1 MSQGNG
7 SRTQRPSV
15 GNMDTLQTT
24 LNTTT
29 GLKPVSNAYLQMMEA
44 KFEREQKKLQM
55 MRMEA
60 RLHKLAVDEDK
71 MNKRIS
77 DARKQQE
84 FVINMKNE
92 KQRQL
97 EVKMQY

>member
-1 MSQGNG
+1 MSMPTG
-7 SRTQRPSV
+7 SKTQRPS
-15 GNMDTLQTT
+15 MIDTLNMGSTF
-24 LNTTT
+24 NTVT
-29 GLKPVSNAYLQMMEA
+29 GLAPPSNAYLQMMEA

-60 RLHKLAVDEDK
+60 RLHKLAVDEEK
-71 MNKRIS
+71 MNKRIN

-92 KQRQL
+92 K
-97 EVKMQY
+97 